1 MDFAETIEF
10 SKKFPSCHPKI
21 FKGFVEWGVF
31 DTETEGYVV
40 LTDSTVTNEPFSE
53 ELDDYLKS
61 HKLKIDCGYDYS
73 MISSSSSAQPVN
85 NH

>member
-21 FKGFVEWGVF
+21 FKGFIEWGVF

-40 LTDSTVTNEPFSE
+40 LTDSSVTNEPCLE
-53 ELDDYLKS
+53 ELEEYLKS

-73 MISSSSSAQPVN
+73 MISSSSSALLPN
-85 NH
+85 KH